1 MKIILITLLIISMT
15 ATSSCTLFAPNASKA
30 IDEAKQTELMK
41 EQVELQKEQ
50 NQILTRIAVALEK
63 K

>member
-1 MKIILITLLIISMT
+1 MKKIILIAIVAISL
-15 ATSSCTLFAPNASKA
+15 SSCSYFAPTTSKA

-50 NQILTRIAVALEK
+50 NIQLKRIADALEK